1 LQTLDRFIKES
12 GRIRMRFVGWVGAD
26 SSLPPP
32 GSRLGGGGVNREKEE
47 RAGHGNLSLSP
58 ETTNVNCI

>member
-1 LQTLDRFIKES
+1 
-12 GRIRMRFVGWVGAD
+12 MRFVGWVGAD